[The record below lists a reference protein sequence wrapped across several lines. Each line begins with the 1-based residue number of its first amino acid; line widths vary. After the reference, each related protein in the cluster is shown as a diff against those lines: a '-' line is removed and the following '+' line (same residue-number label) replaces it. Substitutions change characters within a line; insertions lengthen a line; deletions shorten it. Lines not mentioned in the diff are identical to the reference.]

1 MNEEKRH
8 TEEKKNMYRRVD
20 ESVVRRLIEI
30 EGPKAV
36 FSDTEKFR

>member
-30 EGPKAV
+30 AGPKAV
-36 FSDTEKFR
+36 FTVEDQFR